1 MKRWCW
7 LFLLLAAFIHAQ
19 ELTFLTSL
27 EQAQQEALREKKPL
41 LIMFTQEGCSACE
54 YMKKRV
60 FEDEML
66 SSYMHT
72 QFVLLELDIHQHTI
86 PLGLKVY
93 GTPTF
98 YVLNPNGEKVGR
110 QFVGGAQAPAFLN
123 VLKQYKAQL

>member
-7 LFLLLAAFIHAQ
+7 IFLFLAAIIHAQ
-19 ELTFLTSL
+19 ELTFFTSL
-27 EQAQQEALREKKPL
+27 EQAQQEAQREKKPL
-41 LIMFTQEGCSACE
+41 LIMFTQERCSACE
-54 YMKKRV
+54 YMKERV

-72 QFVLLELDIHQHTI
+72 QFVLLELDINKQNI
-86 PLGLKVY
+86 PMGLKVY

-98 YVLNPNGEKVGR
+98 YVLNQNGQKVGR